1 VTEHTKNPAPDPAA
15 ARFAKLPERVDP
27 DSYVEG
33 VDVSD
38 VPDPEFGRDPNK
50 EWMLKYV

>member
-1 VTEHTKNPAPDPAA
+1 MSDETVVPEPERAA
-15 ARFAKLPERVDP
+15 ARFAELPERVDP